1 MPPAALAPAA
11 PPAYPLHTSADILH
25 FQVPQGVRFITRV
38 RESDLSTTQH
48 CAHTKYR
55 TAQLRIDLNIL
66 PDMVHMD
73 YEHIVEMISQSQ
85 IGAVLCCAGGD
96 QYACGTGALAAG
108 APDRREPRD
117 VDRVDHFRD
126 VTGSAPET
134 ARAQKPPLRQ
144 LTPTRIRREPER
156 RRRSDSH
163 KRRTK

>member
-1 MPPAALAPAA
+1 
-11 PPAYPLHTSADILH
+11 
-25 FQVPQGVRFITRV
+25 
-38 RESDLSTTQH
+38 
-48 CAHTKYR
+48 
-55 TAQLRIDLNIL
+55 
-66 PDMVHMD
+66 MD

-126 VTGSAPET
+126 VAGSAPET
-134 ARAQKPPLRQ
+134 APPLRQ

-163 KRRTK
+163 KRRTKRVSSGRCAFALLCGTSGTERVGRVAHNK